1 MRKQYPFSAVVGQ
14 EPLKTALILCAID
27 PSIGGVLIQGHKGT
41 AKTTTVRGV
50 ASLIP
55 GIKVYSGCRFNCDP
69 ADPAELCEV
78 CAAAH
83 ADNPQDR
90 PELVTIPS
98 PVVNLPLNLTEDRLV
113 GSMDVSAALSR
124 AERRFEPG
132 LLAAAHRGILYVDEV
147 NLLADHLVDML
158 LDVAASGEN
167 IVERE
172 GMSYRHPAEFIL
184 VGTMNPEEG
193 ELRPQFLDRFG
204 LCVQV
209 SSVRDIEARRE
220 IVRRRLSFERDSD
233 AFLQEYTDEE
243 DVLRRQIAL
252 ARARLADVHIA
263 EEAWD
268 FAVRVAVN
276 AGVQGHRA
284 ELTIMK
290 TAVALAA
297 FLERDEV
304 RLRHVSEAARLV
316 LPHRM
321 KSSPFADEEQTIAD
335 IDDLIA
341 GAAGED
347 ALETRLVEDQN
358 GSLAEDQ
365 DGLADAAAGDP
376 NAVDWAPSEDGMYD
390 IDAMAIPGPNAAG
403 GIVFQFLEK
412 KNSQRRQ
419 RPPQLK

>member
-14 EPLKTALILCAID
+14 ETLKTALILCAVD
-27 PSIGGVLIQGHKGT
+27 PGIGGVLIQGHKGT
-41 AKTTTVRGV
+41 AKTTTVRGL

-55 GIKVYSGCRFNCDP
+55 GIKVHSGCRFNCDP
-69 ADPAELCEV
+69 TDPAELCDV
-78 CAAAH
+78 CTN
-83 ADNPQDR
+83 ADA
-90 PELVTIPS
+90 ELVTIPS

-124 AERRFEPG
+124 AEQRFDPG
-132 LLAAAHRGILYVDEV
+132 LLAAAHRGVLYVDEV
-147 NLLADHLVDML
+147 NLLSDHLVDML

-172 GMSYRHPAEFIL
+172 GMSFRHPSNFIL
-184 VGTMNPEEG
+184 IGTMNPEEG

-209 SSVRDIEARRE
+209 RSVRDIEARRE
-220 IVRRRLSFERDSD
+220 IVRRRLSFERDTE
-233 AFLQEYTDEE
+233 AFVLEYSDEE
-243 DVLRRQIAL
+243 GLLRRQISL
-252 ARARLADVHIA
+252 ARTRLAAVHIA

-284 ELTIMK
+284 ELTIMR

-347 ALETRLVEDQN
+347 ALQTRVLEDEN
-358 GSLAEDQ
+358 GSKFESSDGDSAE
-365 DGLADAAAGDP
+365 GDP

-390 IDAMAIPGPNAAG
+390 LDAMAVPGANAAG

-419 RPPQLK
+419 RPARLK

>member
-27 PSIGGVLIQGHKGT
+27 PGIGGVLIQGHKGT

-83 ADNPQDR
+83 AENPKNR
-90 PELVTIPS
+90 PLLVTIPS

-233 AFLQEYTDEE
+233 AFLQEYADEE

-252 ARARLADVHIA
+252 ARARLTDVHIA

-347 ALETRLVEDQN
+347 ALETRVVEDQN
-358 GSLAEDQ
+358 SSLDEDQ
-365 DGLADAAAGDP
+365 DGAADAAAGDP

-412 KNSQRRQ
+412 KNSQRHQ

>member
-1 MRKQYPFSAVVGQ
+1 MRIQYPFSAVVGQ
-14 EPLKTALILCAID
+14 EALKTALILCAID
-27 PSIGGVLIQGHKGT
+27 SGLGGVLIQGHKGT
-41 AKTTTVRGV
+41 AKTTTVRGIG
-50 ASLIP
+50 SLIP
-55 GIKVYSGCRFNCDP
+55 GIKVRSGCRFNCDP
-69 ADPAELCEV
+69 ADPAELCDVCTNAQSEV
-78 CAAAH
+78 
-83 ADNPQDR
+83 
-90 PELVTIPS
+90 VTAPS

-113 GSMDVSAALSR
+113 GSMDVSAALTR
-124 AERRFEPG
+124 AERRFDPG

-147 NLLADHLVDML
+147 NLLSDHLVDML

-172 GMSYRHPAEFIL
+172 GMSYRHPAEFVL

-209 SSVRDIEARRE
+209 NSVRDVGARRE
-220 IVRRRLSFERDSD
+220 IVRRRMAFERDPE
-233 AFLQEYTDEE
+233 AFVLEYSDEE
-243 DVLRRQIAL
+243 DLLRRQIAL
-252 ARARLADVHIA
+252 ARTRLSAVHIA

-304 RLRHVSEAARLV
+304 GLRHVSEAARLV

-321 KSSPFADEEQTIAD
+321 KSSPFADEEQTSAD

-347 ALETRLVEDQN
+347 AKYCGL
-358 GSLAEDQ
+358 GSVR
-365 DGLADAAAGDP
+365 GR
-376 NAVDWAPSEDGMYD
+376 NV
-390 IDAMAIPGPNAAG
+390 
-403 GIVFQFLEK
+403 
-412 KNSQRRQ
+412 
-419 RPPQLK
+419 

>member
-14 EPLKTALILCAID
+14 ETLKTALILCAVD
-27 PSIGGVLIQGHKGT
+27 PGIGGVLIQGHKGT
-41 AKTTTVRGV
+41 AKTTTVRGI

-55 GIKVYSGCRFNCDP
+55 GIKVQSGCRFNCDP
-69 ADPAELCEV
+69 AEPAELCDV

-83 ADNPQDR
+83 SEDPAGR
-90 PELVTIPS
+90 PELLTIPS
-98 PVVNLPLNLTEDRLV
+98 PLVNLPLNLTEDRLV

-158 LDVAASGEN
+158 LDVASSGEN

-209 SSVRDIEARRE
+209 SSVRDIESRRE
-220 IVRRRLSFERDSD
+220 IVRRRLSFERDPESF
-233 AFLQEYTDEE
+233 ALEYTDEE
-243 DVLRRQIAL
+243 DLIRRQISM
-252 ARARLADVHIA
+252 ARSRLAAVQIA

-321 KSSPFADEEQTIAD
+321 KSSPFADEEQTISD

-341 GAAGED
+341 GAAGEE
-347 ALETRLVEDQN
+347 ALQTRITEGEN
-358 GSLAEDQ
+358 GSQAEDQ
-365 DGLADAAAGDP
+365 GGSEDAGAGDP

-390 IDAMAIPGPNAAG
+390 IDAMAVPGPNAAG

-412 KNSQRRQ
+412 KNSQKHRRPA
-419 RPPQLK
+419 RLK

>member
-14 EPLKTALILCAID
+14 EALKTALILCAID
-27 PSIGGVLIQGHKGT
+27 SGIGGVLIQGHKGT
-41 AKTTTVRGV
+41 AKTTTVRGIG
-50 ASLIP
+50 SLIP
-55 GIKVYSGCRFNCDP
+55 GIKVRSGCRFNCDP
-69 ADPAELCEV
+69 ADPAELCDVCTNAQSEV
-78 CAAAH
+78 
-83 ADNPQDR
+83 
-90 PELVTIPS
+90 VTAPS

-113 GSMDVSAALSR
+113 GSMDVSAALTR
-124 AERRFEPG
+124 AERRFDPG

-147 NLLADHLVDML
+147 NLLSDHLVDML

-172 GMSYRHPAEFIL
+172 GMSYRHPAEFVL

-209 SSVRDIEARRE
+209 NSVRDVGARRE
-220 IVRRRLSFERDSD
+220 IVRRRMAFERDPE
-233 AFLQEYTDEE
+233 AFVLEYSDEE
-243 DVLRRQIAL
+243 DLLRRQIAL
-252 ARARLADVHIA
+252 ARTRLSAVHIA

-304 RLRHVSEAARLV
+304 GLRHVSEAARLV

-321 KSSPFADEEQTIAD
+321 KSSPFADEEQTSAD

-347 ALETRLVEDQN
+347 ALQTRLVEDEA
-358 GSLAEDQ
+358 GSNVEHSDDSDGTAE
-365 DGLADAAAGDP
+365 GDP
-376 NAVDWAPSEDGMYD
+376 NTVDWAPSEDGMYD
-390 IDAMAIPGPNAAG
+390 IDAMAVPGPNAAG
-403 GIVFQFLEK
+403 GIVFDFLEK
-412 KNSQRRQ
+412 KNSQKHRR
-419 RPPQLK
+419 PAQLK